1 MKTTLRTRDR
11 IILQNIMPTKGSY
24 TDMSIITDV
33 NSKVNLSQSE
43 IKELDV
49 TQKWAGNI
57 SWNPEKDTW
66 KEIEFSKAECNVI
79 KKVFSDLDEKKEITS
94 DMMSLYD
101 IFG

>member
-43 IKELDV
+43 QEISHGI
-49 TQKWAGNI
+49 QKKI
-57 SWNPEKDTW
+57 H
-66 KEIEFSKAECNVI
+66 
-79 KKVFSDLDEKKEITS
+79 EKKSSFQKLNAT
-94 DMMSLYD
+94 
-101 IFG
+101 